1 MSISSCPNRHCSCC
15 ESQTVWAVHRL
26 CIGGR
31 LISYWRC
38 IRTSEYKFGIL
49 AMWLRQ
55 KGHCQNP
62 YFSACVYQVLVLF
75 SCIYLDLIKYSCISL
90 GHKIHLAGTSEYS
103 LCKACLCLEER
114 LLQVGFPTS
123 HRIWDFSV
131 WAGTLQ
137 NFISVLNP
145 FTDISPN
152 NASVMVQWQRCL
164 QQCRQY
170 IVVCCETLWFLLSH
184 GGEKT
189 EQLFWKAIFQ
199 IAAISFFHCI
209 IIWNLS

>member
-38 IRTSEYKFGIL
+38 IRMSEYKFGIL

-131 WAGTLQ
+131 WASTLQ

-170 IVVCCETLWFLLSH
+170 IVSAVRLWFLLSH

-189 EQLFWKAIFQ
+189 EQLFWKAVFQ